1 VDNGQKTPSTRLSK
15 IKITGI
21 SFVHLTMP
29 PLPSFLDIY
38 AQKWLDLLA
47 YLSALTLGDI
57 WAKVYN
63 PPTPLSISIAL
74 IAILYKAPEYWQQ
87 YVSWRASRRVIA
99 FAWPLPSVSS
109 FLLTLGPSSWEASP
123 RWLEWACDF
132 RTRVRLA
139 SIRQESAASR
149 NGQDGC
155 CAGTHYML
163 RPFYWSMPA
172 FSERDS
178 ADGSSTSRRSR
189 Y

>member
-1 VDNGQKTPSTRLSK
+1 MN
-15 IKITGI
+15 
-21 SFVHLTMP
+21 LTMP

-38 AQKWLDLLA
+38 AQKWLDFLA

-109 FLLTLGPSSWEASP
+109 FLLTLGPCSWEASP
-123 RWLEWACDF
+123 RWLEGPCDF
-132 RTRVRLA
+132 RTRFRLA

-155 CAGTHYML
+155 CAGAHYML
-163 RPFYWSMPA
+163 RPFYWSMHVLP
-172 FSERDS
+172 ERDS
-178 ADGSSTSRRSR
+178 ADDSAISRRYR